1 MKMQRSGV
9 STAVMTSAVIVVVV
23 ILIAGYAVYSSRS
36 STVTSTGTT
45 TVTSTSIGT
54 STLTSTAVSTSTS
67 TVTSTVSGKEGPLI
81 SWSADAY
88 APEVTALLNGF
99 SSSTGVQV
107 APLKSGGS
115 TADASGIEAGAPD
128 DVFVSSS
135 LAATSSQYLGNL
147 TANWSIGFATDQMV
161 VAYSNSTTQTSATN
175 SVIGLGNTAAQ
186 SNATSDWNSFY
197 TALVSG
203 TVKVGISAPT
213 QDPGGLRGWLA
224 LEAAGYLYS
233 GGNAQAYAST
243 LLAGKANVTAAS
255 AADLVAPLQAG
266 DIQFLFTYKSAAVS
280 AGLPFIALN
289 SHVNLGTASLASF
302 YSKFSYTDSAGT
314 TKGAPIVISVTI
326 PLSVV
331 NTAEAVQ
338 FVQYVVQNAKSLSTF
353 GVVPL
358 SPCVLYENTPP
369 PVAIQQLVTQ
379 GLLVNGGALP

>member
-1 MKMQRSGV
+1 MKLQRSGV
-9 STAVMTSAVIVVVV
+9 STVAVAAVVVIVVV
-23 ILIAGYAVYSSRS
+23 ILVAALVVS
-36 STVTSTGTT
+36 STPAKTTTSTT
-45 TVTSTSIGT
+45 TSTSVSTAT
-54 STLTSTAVSTSTS
+54 STL
-67 TVTSTVSGKEGPLI
+67 TSTVSGKEAPLV
-81 SWSADAY
+81 SYSADAY
-88 APEVTALLNGF
+88 APEVTALLNNF

-115 TADASGIEAGAPD
+115 TADASAIEAGAPD

-161 VAYSNSTTQTSATN
+161 VAYSNSSTQTPATTN
-175 SVIGLGNTAAQ
+175 IVSLGNTAAQ
-186 SNATSDWNSFY
+186 SNATSDWNNFY

-203 TVKVGISAPT
+203 TVKVGISDPT

-233 GGNAQAYAST
+233 GGNSQAYVST
-243 LLAGKANVTAAS
+243 LLKDQDNVTAAS

-280 AGLPFIALN
+280 DGLPYITLD

-331 NTAEAVQ
+331 NAAEALQ
-338 FVQYVVQNAKSLSTF
+338 FVQYVVQNSKSLSTF

-358 SPCVLYENTPP
+358 SPCVIYENTPP